1 MIMSAKIKSILRDVK
16 YKAREARGRAE
27 QTAGKATGNDRLRR
41 EGRAEELKS
50 RLSQFAKK
58 IKDTIKP

>member
-1 MIMSAKIKSILRDVK
+1 VCLRTAELGLKIKLK

-41 EGRAEELKS
+41 EGRAEELRR
-50 RLSQFAKK
+50 RLNQFAKK